1 MANHSK
7 AKTGKLA
14 GLAALV
20 VLIVVAAWGLRQ
32 TGSDGALVGEG
43 DDYPDKPLS
52 LTVAYGPGGATD
64 LQARIAVE
72 PAAEVLGQPVKVVN
86 RPGAGGRVGW
96 NWAVDS
102 GGRDGYELIAYN
114 LPHMIAQW
122 THEPSLSYNADNVVP
137 VANWGADPAVLVVGK
152 DSPFQT
158 VADVV
163 DYARAHPGELS
174 VSGAGLYTGHHVAAL
189 QFQRAAGVDINFLP
203 AEQGGVQ
210 ALQFVIGG
218 QVQAGFN
225 NLSDSW
231 RNRDSLKILA
241 VADTERSE
249 FLPDVPTF
257 QEAGVEVDDLSTNLR
272 GVAVVKGVPEPHV
285 ERLAEKLP
293 EVFRLEQVQTKL
305 KNTGSGS
312 LVLGPRET
320 RELFERKTRAI
331 KALLAQDDAP

>member
-1 MANHSK
+1 MADQSK
-7 AKTGKLA
+7 AKAGKWI
-14 GLAALV
+14 GAAVLV
-20 VLIVVAAWGLRQ
+20 VLVVLVAWGLKQ
-32 TGSDGALVGEG
+32 TEGGGADALGVN
-43 DDYPDKPLS
+43 YPEKPMS

-64 LQARIAVE
+64 LQARIAIE
-72 PAAEVLGQPVKVVN
+72 PAADVLGQPIKVVN

-102 GGRDGYELIAYN
+102 GGRDGYDLIAYN

-122 THEPSLSYNADNVVP
+122 THDPSLSYNADNIVP

-152 DSPFQT
+152 DSPFQS

-163 DYARAHPGELS
+163 DYARANPGQLS

-189 QFQRAAGVDINFLP
+189 QFQRAADVKINFLP

-241 VADTERSE
+241 VADTERSD

-285 ERLAEKLP
+285 ELLAEKLP
-293 EVFRLEQVQTKL
+293 EVFRREQVQTKL

-312 LVLGPRET
+312 LVLGPQET

-331 KALLAQDDAP
+331 KALLDQDDAS

>member
-1 MANHSK
+1 M
-7 AKTGKLA
+7 
-14 GLAALV
+14 
-20 VLIVVAAWGLRQ
+20 
-32 TGSDGALVGEG
+32 
-43 DDYPDKPLS
+43 
-52 LTVAYGPGGATD
+52 
-64 LQARIAVE
+64 
-72 PAAEVLGQPVKVVN
+72 
-86 RPGAGGRVGW
+86 
-96 NWAVDS
+96 
-102 GGRDGYELIAYN
+102 
-114 LPHMIAQW
+114 
-122 THEPSLSYNADNVVP
+122 
-137 VANWGADPAVLVVGK
+137 
-152 DSPFQT
+152 
-158 VADVV
+158 
-163 DYARAHPGELS
+163 
-174 VSGAGLYTGHHVAAL
+174 
-189 QFQRAAGVDINFLP
+189 
-203 AEQGGVQ
+203 
-210 ALQFVIGG
+210 IGG